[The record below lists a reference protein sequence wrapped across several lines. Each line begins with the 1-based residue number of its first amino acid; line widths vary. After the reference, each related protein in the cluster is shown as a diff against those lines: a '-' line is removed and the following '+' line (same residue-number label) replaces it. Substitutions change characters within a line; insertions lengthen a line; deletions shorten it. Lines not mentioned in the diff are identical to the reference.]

1 MATRE
6 RPSDRAARRWALDRA
21 RIGIELRTAR
31 SVMGQSIEAT
41 GAACGLSASLISRIE
56 RGVHVH
62 ASTDSIIRL
71 GAAVGLDV
79 RLRAYPGPDPALDVG
94 QLRLLGRLAARLPRS
109 VRLRTEVPIPI
120 AGDQRAWDGLVTGF
134 SDGPDLPLEADT
146 RMVDVQAQTRRIALK
161 RRDAGIDHVVWLLAD
176 TDRNRAA
183 VAAARAILLA
193 EFPVTPRTA
202 LAALAQGRHPGGSA
216 VILL

>member
-1 MATRE
+1 
-6 RPSDRAARRWALDRA
+6 LDRV
-21 RIGIELRTAR
+21 RIGTDIRTAR

-41 GAACGLSASLISRIE
+41 GAACGLSPSLVSRIE

-62 ASTDSIIRL
+62 ASADSIIRL

-79 RLRAYPGPDPALDVG
+79 RLRGYPGPDPALDTG
-94 QLRLLGRLAARLPRS
+94 QLRLIGRLAARLSPS

-134 SDGPDLPLEADT
+134 PDGPDLPVEADT
-146 RMVDVQAQTRRIALK
+146 RMVDVQAQTRRMALK
-161 RRDAGIDHVVWLLAD
+161 RRDAGIDHVVGLLAD

-183 VAAARAILLA
+183 IAAARASLAA
-193 EFPVTPRTA
+193 EFPVTPRRA